1 MIRALAEKIRTMVND
16 FNFNAED
23 QRLIDLLV
31 DGELPADERRQLL
44 NRFEQE
50 PAGWRQCALAFLEA
64 QSWRGDL
71 RALLKEAAPN
81 STLPEVSRNDDEL
94 AQGLSGESFDRKL
107 VARKSTGG
115 ASGTQRAAHRGSG
128 SGWLLPLYTLAAGLL
143 VALGVG
149 LGWRWNPHLP
159 TGGAAVD
166 LAGSR
171 GGSAWTGSG
180 RQPAAPRRSP
190 SWGNVNLV
198 VDPGNSRL
206 DSQVQVPVVEGPGVN
221 DRWLREQP
229 SPVPSDVVRALEQM
243 GNQVHQQRRLVP
255 FRLDDGR
262 QLVVPVDQVDVQPV
276 DLRAFQ

>member
-1 MIRALAEKIRTMVND
+1 MVHD

-23 QRLIDLLV
+23 QRRIDLLV
-31 DGELPADERRQLL
+31 DGELPSEERRDLL

-64 QSWRGDL
+64 QSWSGDL
-71 RALLKEAAPN
+71 RALLKEPAPKP
-81 STLPEVSRNDDEL
+81 TPAVVSR
-94 AQGLSGESFDRKL
+94 AVSS
-107 VARKSTGG
+107 AP
-115 ASGTQRAAHRGSG
+115 RGSG
-128 SGWLLPLYTLAAGLL
+128 SGWLLPFYTLAAGLL

-149 LGWRWNPHLP
+149 LGWRWNPHP
-159 TGGAAVD
+159 STGGAAVD

-171 GGSAWTGSG
+171 SGSPWTVSG
-180 RQPAAPRRSP
+180 RQPAPSRRSQP
-190 SWGNVNLV
+190 WGNVNLL
-198 VDPGNSRL
+198 VDPGNSRA
-206 DSQVQVPVVEGPGVN
+206 DSQVQVPVVEGPGVD

-229 SPVPSDVVRALEQM
+229 SPVPSDVVRALEQL

-262 QLVVPVDQVDVQPV
+262 KLVVPVDQVDVQPV